1 MACRFGV
8 EELRPFEDPGAGDMH
23 CLKLQQL
30 EQLAVENEFQRQWHS
45 SGRRKGDICTSERLG
60 ENVFEAA
67 A

>member
-8 EELRPFEDPGAGDMH
+8 EELRPFEDLGVGNMH

-30 EQLAVENEFQRQWHS
+30 EQLVADEFQRQSHS
-45 SGRRKGDICTSERLG
+45 SGRRKGDICTSERMG
-60 ENVFEAA
+60 ENIFEAA

>member
-1 MACRFGV
+1 VACRFGV
-8 EELRPFEDPGAGDMH
+8 EELRPFEGPGAGDMH

-30 EQLAVENEFQRQWHS
+30 EQLAAENEFQRQWHS
-45 SGRRKGDICTSERLG
+45 SGRRRGDICTSERMD

>member
-1 MACRFGV
+1 MACRHEV
-8 EELRPFEDPGAGDMH
+8 EELRPFEDPGAWNMH

-30 EQLAVENEFQRQWHS
+30 EQLAAENEFQRQWHS
-45 SGRRKGDICTSERLG
+45 SGWRKGEICTSERMD